1 MIQNPQ
7 DVEVE
12 KSAKTQDQGA
22 ICLSECASD
31 FIAPLPKTVL
41 PTNKRKKLKIDSFSD
56 GLRDA
61 GKRYFLVM
69 LRDHLKRSLSTAESV
84 CLHQSE
90 NQEDFTVHKT
100 TDFHKALSQW
110 KRRPPTVN
118 YAESSSLLLFKCKI
132 IWNQGHTVIKWI

>member
-1 MIQNPQ
+1 M
-7 DVEVE
+7 EVGE
-12 KSAKTQDQGA
+12 VSNENG
-22 ICLSECASD
+22 SGG
-31 FIAPLPKTVL
+31 
-41 PTNKRKKLKIDSFSD
+41 FSD

-61 GKRYFLVM
+61 VQEVLSGYVA
-69 LRDHLKRSLSTAESV
+69 RSSEKIPFYCRV

>member
-1 MIQNPQ
+1 MILNPQ

-84 CLHQSE
+84 CIRVRTKRILLCIKRR
-90 NQEDFTVHKT
+90 NFIKL
-100 TDFHKALSQW
+100 LSQW